1 VNICLGKHIFV
12 IQMEGGTLDVQ
23 EENGHNS
30 SFGLG
35 TDHDSILESAEE
47 E

>member
-1 VNICLGKHIFV
+1 
-12 IQMEGGTLDVQ
+12 MEDGTLDVQ
-23 EENGHNS
+23 EENEDNN

-35 TDHDSILESAEE
+35 TDHDSIFESAEE